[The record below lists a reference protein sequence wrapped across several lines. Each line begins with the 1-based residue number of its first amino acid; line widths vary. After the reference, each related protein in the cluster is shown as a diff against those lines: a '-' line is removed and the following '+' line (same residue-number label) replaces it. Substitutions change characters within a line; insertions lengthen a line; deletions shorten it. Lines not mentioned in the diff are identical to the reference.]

1 MGADQKKA
9 HRKGAS
15 VVFLDETGFMLQP
28 VNRRT
33 WAPEGCTPV
42 QRSWDRRD
50 RLSVIGAVVLSPTRT
65 RVGCCFDVQRKN
77 VKTDDVVAF
86 LRRLRRKVRRPLI
99 VVWDRWSVHRSAEK
113 RIAKLGWKRVEF
125 EQLPAYCPELN
136 PVEAMWS
143 HAKYAD
149 LANFVPDDADDLTGA
164 VNASLDDQAHD
175 HRLKLSFFKTAQ
187 LRL

>member
-1 MGADQKKA
+1 M
-9 HRKGAS
+9 
-15 VVFLDETGFMLQP
+15 
-28 VNRRT
+28 
-33 WAPEGCTPV
+33 

-50 RLSVIGAVVLSPTRT
+50 RLSVIGAVALSPTRS
-65 RVGCCFDVQRKN
+65 RVGCCFAAQREN
-77 VKTDDVVAF
+77 VRADDVVGF
-86 LRRLRRKVRRPLI
+86 LRRLRKKLRRPLI
-99 VVWDRWSVHRSAEK
+99 VVWDRWSVHRSAER
-113 RIAKLGWKRVEF
+113 RIKNLGWKHIEF

-149 LANFVPDDADDLTGA
+149 LANFVPNDVDQLDKA
-164 VNASLDDQAHD
+164 VNDSLKDQAAD

>member
-1 MGADQKKA
+1 
-9 HRKGAS
+9 
-15 VVFLDETGFMLQP
+15 MLQP

-33 WAPEGCTPV
+33 WAPRGETPV

-50 RLSVIGAVVLSPTRT
+50 RLSVIGAVALSPTRS
-65 RVGCCFDVQRKN
+65 RVGCCFAAQREN
-77 VKTDDVVAF
+77 VRADDVVGF
-86 LRRLRRKVRRPLI
+86 LRRLRKKLRRPLI
-99 VVWDRWSVHRSAEK
+99 VVWDRWSVHRSAER
-113 RIAKLGWKRVEF
+113 RIKNLGWKHIEF

-149 LANFVPDDADDLTGA
+149 LANFVPNDVDQLDKA
-164 VNASLDDQAHD
+164 VNDSLKDQAAD

>member
-1 MGADQKKA
+1 
-9 HRKGAS
+9 
-15 VVFLDETGFMLQP
+15 MLQP

-33 WAPEGCTPV
+33 WALRGETPV

-50 RLSVIGAVVLSPTRT
+50 RLSVIGAVALSPTRS
-65 RVGCCFDVQRKN
+65 RAGCCFGVQREN
-77 VKTDDVVAF
+77 VRTDDVVGF
-86 LRRLRRKVRRPLI
+86 LRRLRKQLRRPLI

-113 RIAKLGWKRVEF
+113 RIDRLGWKGVEF
-125 EQLPAYCPELN
+125 ERLPAYCPELN

-143 HAKYAD
+143 HAKHAK
-149 LANFVPDDADDLTGA
+149 LANFIPEDIGHLDAA
-164 VNASLDDQAHD
+164 VHSTLNDQSKD

>member
-1 MGADQKKA
+1 
-9 HRKGAS
+9 
-15 VVFLDETGFMLQP
+15 MLQP

-50 RLSVIGAVVLSPTRT
+50 RLSVLGAVVLSPTRT

-77 VKTDDVVAF
+77 VKTHNVVEF
-86 LRRLRRKVRRPLI
+86 LRRLRQKVRRPLI
-99 VVWDRWSVHRSAEK
+99 VVWDRWSVHRSAE
-113 RIAKLGWKRVEF
+113 RQIAKLGWKHIEF

-149 LANFVPDDADDLTGA
+149 LANYVPDNVDELNDA
-164 VNASLDDQAHD
+164 VHASLDDQAHD

>member
-1 MGADQKKA
+1 
-9 HRKGAS
+9 
-15 VVFLDETGFMLQP
+15 MLQP

-50 RLSVIGAVVLSPTRT
+50 RLSVIGAVILSPTRT

-77 VKTDDVVAF
+77 VKTDDVIGF
-86 LRRLRRKVRRPLI
+86 LRRLRKKVCRPLI

-113 RIAKLGWKRVEF
+113 RILEKGWKGIEF

-136 PVEAMWS
+136 PVGTCLPPQRYCA
-143 HAKYAD
+143 
-149 LANFVPDDADDLTGA
+149 LG
-164 VNASLDDQAHD
+164 
-175 HRLKLSFFKTAQ
+175 
-187 LRL
+187 

>member
-1 MGADQKKA
+1 M
-9 HRKGAS
+9 
-15 VVFLDETGFMLQP
+15 LDETGFMLQP

-50 RLSVIGAVVLSPTRT
+50 RLSVIGAVILSPTRT
-65 RVGCCFDVQRKN
+65 HVGCCFDVQRKN
-77 VKTDDVVAF
+77 VKTDDVVGF
-86 LRRLRRKVRRPLI
+86 FRRLRKKVRRPLV
-99 VVWDRWSVHRSAEK
+99 VVWDRWSVHRSAERQITEK
-113 RIAKLGWKRVEF
+113 GWKAIEF
-125 EQLPAYCPELN
+125 EYLPAYCPELN

-143 HAKYAD
+143 HAKYAK
-149 LANFVPDDADDLTGA
+149 LANYAPDDVDQ
-164 VNASLDDQAHD
+164 LDDAVHESLTSQARD

>member
-1 MGADQKKA
+1 M
-9 HRKGAS
+9 
-15 VVFLDETGFMLQP
+15 FLDETGFMLQP

-65 RVGCCFDVQRKN
+65 RAGCCFDVQHKN
-77 VKTDDVVAF
+77 VKADDVIDF
-86 LRRLRRKVRRPLI
+86 LRRLRKKVRRPLV
-99 VVWDRWSVHRSAEK
+99 VVWDRWSVHRSAER
-113 RIAKLGWKRVEF
+113 RIIEKGWKGIEF
-125 EQLPAYCPELN
+125 EHLPAYCPELN

-149 LANFVPDDADDLTGA
+149 LANFIPDDVDQLDQA
-164 VNASLDDQAHD
+164 VHASLGDQAQD

>member
-1 MGADQKKA
+1 
-9 HRKGAS
+9 
-15 VVFLDETGFMLQP
+15 MLQP
-28 VNRRT
+28 VSRRT
-33 WAPEGCTPV
+33 WAPRGQTPV

-50 RLSVIGAVVLSPTRT
+50 RLSVIGAVTLSPTRS
-65 RVGCCFDVQRKN
+65 RVGCCFDAQRKN
-77 VKTDDVVAF
+77 VKTDDVVEF

-99 VVWDRWSVHRSAEK
+99 IVWDRWSVHRAAQK
-113 RIAKLGWKRVEF
+113 RIAKLGWRGIEF

-149 LANFVPDDADDLTGA
+149 LANFVPDDVEELDDA
-164 VNASLDDQAHD
+164 VHASLDDQAPN

>member
-1 MGADQKKA
+1 
-9 HRKGAS
+9 
-15 VVFLDETGFMLQP
+15 MLQP

-33 WAPEGCTPV
+33 WAPRGETPV

-50 RLSVIGAVVLSPTRT
+50 RLSVIGTIVLSPTRS
-65 RVGCCFDVQRKN
+65 RVGCCFDVQQKN
-77 VKTDDVVAF
+77 MKTDDVIDF

-99 VVWDRWSVHRSAEK
+99 IVWDRWSVHRSAEK
-113 RIAKLGWKRVEF
+113 RIAKRGWKHIEF
-125 EQLPAYCPELN
+125 ESLPAYCPELN

-149 LANFVPDDADDLTGA
+149 LANFVPDDVEQLNQA
-164 VNASLDDQAHD
+164 VHASLDDQAQD
-175 HRLKLSFFKTAQ
+175 HRLKLSFYKTAQ